1 MAAGSLSSVR
11 KPGNA
16 PPRPARLSPP
26 RATPRYGYHR
36 GMNGQPLEAAAEFM
50 RRGGWVMWPLLAL
63 SLISVALTIER
74 IIFWSLTHRPGRCRW
89 LRSLADRLRAGD
101 EPAARAM
108 VARDRSVYARVAE
121 ELLNR
126 DNAEHA
132 AVEVVESQRPALER
146 FSSTLSTIITA
157 APLLG
162 ILGTVIGIIES
173 FRLLGAGG
181 EDPVTE
187 PSKVAAG
194 IATALL
200 TTAFGLIVSTFT
212 LFPYAFFKAS
222 ANRCL
227 GRLEALVAAVA
238 QGKARSES

>member
-1 MAAGSLSSVR
+1 MI
-11 KPGNA
+11 
-16 PPRPARLSPP
+16 
-26 RATPRYGYHR
+26 
-36 GMNGQPLEAAAEFM
+36 GQLFEAAAEVM

-63 SLISVALTIER
+63 SIVSVALSVER
-74 IIFWSLTHRPGRCRW
+74 MIFWSLTHRPGRRRW
-89 LRSLADRLRAGD
+89 LRSLGDRLRAGD
-101 EPAARAM
+101 KPAVRAM

-121 ELLNR
+121 ELLGR
-126 DNAEHA
+126 RSLEHA
-132 AVEVVESQRPALER
+132 AVEVIESHRPALER

-181 EDPVTE
+181 EDPVTD
-187 PSKVAAG
+187 PTAVAAG

-200 TTAFGLIVSTFT
+200 TTAFGLVVSTFT

-227 GRLEALVAAVA
+227 GRLEALVAAAA
-238 QGKARSES
+238 QGKANNSKVASDR